1 MFIYPNSRRAAW
13 EVEPSSLAIIIAS
26 YMRYGLVTK
35 QAACKERKTSRAH
48 VKGK

>member
-13 EVEPSSLAIIIAS
+13 EVEPSNLALV
-26 YMRYGLVTK
+26 RPYGLVTK
-35 QAACKERKTSRAH
+35 QAASKERKTFRAH